1 MRRYVFIAMGPC
13 GETEEVV
20 VKFKSHSGVQQGQL
34 AKVTVISR
42 EDLCH
47 T

>member
-1 MRRYVFIAMGPC
+1 MRRYVFIGMGPG
-13 GETEEVV
+13 GETDDVV
-20 VKFKSHSGVQQGQL
+20 VKFWSHSGLEQGQL
-34 AKVTVISR
+34 EKVILISR

>member
-1 MRRYVFIAMGPC
+1 MRRYVFIGMGPC
-13 GETEEVV
+13 GETEEVL
-20 VKFKSHSGVQQGQL
+20 VKFKSHSGLEQGQL
-34 AKVTVISR
+34 AKVMVISR